1 MAEKLKNLIS
11 KDLNLRSGE
20 VLHHEKIPMVHSVF
34 SRLFKWIGRRMQSF
48 KLNETLEQRL
58 AALLLLLYF
67 TSNYTVTA

>member
-11 KDLNLRSGE
+11 KDLNLRSGK
-20 VLHHEKIPMVHSVF
+20 VLHHEKIPMIHSVF
-34 SRLFKWIGRRMQSF
+34 SRLFKWIGTHMQSF

-58 AALLLLLYF
+58 AASHLLLYF